1 MRLRLLQMFCEV
13 VRCGGFSSAA
23 RATHASQSAVSKA
36 VRQLEE
42 DVGTPLLERRS
53 SPPQLTPA
61 GEIVYRHAQIILE
74 EQQRIHNDLDEL
86 RGLRRGELRLG
97 LPPLGSASLFAPLL
111 AVYRKQHPLVEI
123 KLIEHGSRRLE
134 TLLLAG
140 ELELAATL
148 GPFSDDLDVQPV
160 CKEPLMAVLPTDP
173 PLASTPRLSL
183 IDLADTP
190 FIFFEAGFAL
200 NDQLRQACLHQ
211 GFEPTEGVRSGQI
224 DFILALVAA
233 GQGVAFLP
241 RLMVYQQKL
250 RQVRFVPLTSDKGTD
265 WELALAWRRGAHL
278 SAAAQAWLTLARE
291 RIPHE
296 A

>member
-1 MRLRLLQMFCEV
+1 MCIRDR
-13 VRCGGFSSAA
+13 
-23 RATHASQSAVSKA
+23 
-36 VRQLEE
+36 
-42 DVGTPLLERRS
+42 
-53 SPPQLTPA
+53 
-61 GEIVYRHAQIILE
+61 
-74 EQQRIHNDLDEL
+74 
-86 RGLRRGELRLG
+86 
-97 LPPLGSASLFAPLL
+97 
-111 AVYRKQHPLVEI
+111 
-123 KLIEHGSRRLE
+123 
-134 TLLLAG
+134 
-140 ELELAATL
+140 
-148 GPFSDDLDVQPV
+148 
-160 CKEPLMAVLPTDP
+160 
-173 PLASTPRLSL
+173 
-183 IDLADTP
+183 ADTP